1 MRLVASLV
9 TLWAALRWLGLL
21 TGLVR
26 MRKLTGPVR
35 REARR
40 SAIGHLAID
49 VFVSVAA
56 LYSWAFALQLQ
67 PVGRFVGL
75 MAAVMMI
82 SLCAAV
88 MTWFMQPE
96 ERTPE
101 VWALFRLRSTSRP
114 PPRSSD
120 A

>member
-1 MRLVASLV
+1 MRVVASLV
-9 TLWAALRWLGLL
+9 TLWAVLRWLGLIA
-21 TGLVR
+21 GLIR
-26 MRKLTGPVR
+26 MRKLDGPVR

-40 SAIGHLAID
+40 SAIGHLSLD
-49 VFVSVAA
+49 VFLSVAA

-67 PVGRFVGL
+67 PVGRFVSA

-88 MTWFMQPE
+88 VAWFMQPE
-96 ERTPE
+96 ERSPE
-101 VWALFRLRSTSRP
+101 VWALFRLRPTSRP
-114 PPRSSD
+114 PPRSPD